1 MNIEHIEM
9 QMIAAL
15 VYLAYALIMLAGNR
29 TAWQK
34 RKTVIIGFTPALLF
48 GLVFVVQYLLEFAYM
63 ETYMPIALTQ
73 AFTTFY
79 TNINFLMFLNGL
91 FAVIYLVLPVSGKFV
106 QELAN
111 TSKQTN
117 KYQVNSTYDCIQ
129 AMDASSAFLRQ
140 REIDAEHLQKE
151 NDEKVKNEEDD
162 WVEANSKAAED
173 EYWHGRPGY

>member
-63 ETYMPIALTQ
+63 DTYMPIALTHV
-73 AFTTFY
+73 FTAFY
-79 TNINFLMFLNGL
+79 TNVNLLMLLNGL
-91 FAVIYLVLPVSGKFV
+91 IAVVYLVLPVSGKFV
-106 QELAN
+106 HEITNA
-111 TSKQTN
+111 SKQNN
-117 KYQVNSTYDCIQ
+117 KYQVYSVDG
-129 AMDASSAFLRQ
+129 S
-140 REIDAEHLQKE
+140 IDVLH
-151 NDEKVKNEEDD
+151 EEDD
-162 WVEANSKAAED
+162 CENQYCG
-173 EYWHGRPGY
+173 YWGTGYGATGYEGTGYRSTGNGG